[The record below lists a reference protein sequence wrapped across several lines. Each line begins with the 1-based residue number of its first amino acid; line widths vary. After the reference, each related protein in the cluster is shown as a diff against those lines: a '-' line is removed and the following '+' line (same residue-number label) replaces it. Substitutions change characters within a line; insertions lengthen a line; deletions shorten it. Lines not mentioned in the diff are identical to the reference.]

1 MTKKNISLDRIQK
14 QRESL
19 KSLYEAFF
27 ANLQKAK
34 FS

>member
-1 MTKKNISLDRIQK
+1 MTKKNISPERIEK

-19 KSLYEAFF
+19 KSLYEPFF